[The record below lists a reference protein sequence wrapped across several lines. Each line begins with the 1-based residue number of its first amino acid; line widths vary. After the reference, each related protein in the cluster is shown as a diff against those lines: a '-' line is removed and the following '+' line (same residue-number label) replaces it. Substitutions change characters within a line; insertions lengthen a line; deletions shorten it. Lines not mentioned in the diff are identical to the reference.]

1 MTIDAPLAAVVP
13 SGNCT
18 RNLNVRLERHQ
29 AIVLRRLRNGLE
41 DCGARLKNGSEV
53 TDNSKVIRWL
63 LEQFAK
69 AEQ

>member
-1 MTIDAPLAAVVP
+1 
-13 SGNCT
+13 
-18 RNLNVRLERHQ
+18 
-29 AIVLRRLRNGLE
+29 LE
-41 DCGARLKNGSEV
+41 DCGAKLKNGSEV